1 MLRALFEV
9 SLSESSMLEENLY
22 FFIVSFLEKIRKIPS
37 EKKNYSFNRVLSLYY
52 IIISIIVLLLL
63 LYYRV
68 VL

>member
-37 EKKNYSFNRVLSLYY
+37 EKKKLFFQQS
-52 IIISIIVLLLL
+52 IIIVL
-63 LYYRV
+63 YYY
-68 VL
+68 